1 MPRYTEDERQKI
13 HPRVRKGLVPDPVRM
28 GNDWIP
34 IGPKVILI
42 LYSVIAGLLMSCSV
56 GGLSTIGFGAVHIE
70 SGETTGT
77 IGTRPLLPGR
87 IVGDRL
93 V

>member
-1 MPRYTEDERQKI
+1 
-13 HPRVRKGLVPDPVRM
+13 
-28 GNDWIP
+28 
-34 IGPKVILI
+34 
-42 LYSVIAGLLMSCSV
+42 LLMSCSV

-87 IVGDRL
+87 IVGDGL